1 MGTGELLGKPDEM
14 LVGGGTL
21 QWTSIL
27 FRGELLLSLV
37 KIFQGSLRILQD
49 LHEDL

>member
-1 MGTGELLGKPDEM
+1 MCNDYCGNQNLKASQDLLVHGLCIFKLKFP
-14 LVGGGTL
+14 
-21 QWTSIL
+21 
-27 FRGELLLSLV
+27 SLV